1 MSTTEICLQ
10 HSADAASMQACNC
23 DTHNGAAC
31 AVTSCYVMCLAV
43 LCSAG
48 VIAMDLARELL
59 QLHPEKVALVVSHE
73 NITNNFYSGEFTR
86 HLRTVF
92 LQSGGAGLCSQLAA
106 TWSMNPV
113 LSPCALR
120 TLYGIYA

>member
-1 MSTTEICLQ
+1 MSPTEICLQ

-23 DTHNGAAC
+23 GTHNGMAC

-43 LCSAG
+43 PCSAG

-59 QLHPEKVALVVSHE
+59 QLHPDKVALVVSHE

-86 HLRTVF
+86 HLALCFCRVEAQGCAPS
-92 LQSGGAGLCSQLAA
+92 LQLLGL
-106 TWSMNPV
+106 
-113 LSPCALR
+113 
-120 TLYGIYA
+120 